1 MNALANL
8 ALRSARRPPPGIGIG
23 AGIIAPPP
31 PPPSSSSSSR
41 QRSASSF
48 AAGSPPLRSPE
59 RHGTTIVCVR
69 KNGRVCM
76 MGDGMVS
83 MGSVVVKPNAK
94 KIRRIRSKAA
104 GVGGESKGKVD
115 PEGGGDQGGGGDGDG
130 GGGEAG
136 GDDTIVGFAGATADA
151 FTLLERLEGKL
162 DEHPGQLARSCV
174 ELAKG
179 WRTDKYLRRLEA
191 SLLVADKNAS
201 FEITGNGDVLE
212 SHDGVLGVGSGSNFA
227 MAAARALMDNPDLS
241 AEDVARK
248 AMRIGETTA
257 PGRKNGAGA
266 GWWALSPSH
275 ELPPR
280 AFVLPPPLDRVYFR
294 TAFLIRRRC
303 CFSFYCFLPPSFRS
317 AASEMCIY
325 TNDRFTV
332 ESLATEEERLSGEAG
347 EDKGVE

>member
-1 MNALANL
+1 MNALANI
-8 ALRSARRPPPGIGIG
+8 ALRSARRPPPGT
-23 AGIIAPPP
+23 GIIGVGILA
-31 PPPSSSSSSR
+31 PSSSSSSS
-41 QRSASSF
+41 SASSSSSSSSSSRAWQQRSVSSF
-48 AAGSPPLRSPE
+48 ASGTPSLMSPD

-83 MGSVVVKPNAK
+83 MGSVIVKPNAK
-94 KIRRIRSKAA
+94 KIRRIRSKVV
-104 GVGGESKGKVD
+104 GGIGGGGGGGGGGESKAKVV
-115 PEGGGDQGGGGDGDG
+115 PEGGGDGGGGDGAE
-130 GGGEAG
+130 EAG
-136 GDDTIVGFAGATADA
+136 KDDTIVGFAGATADA

-191 SLLVADKNAS
+191 SLLVADKNQS

-248 AMRIGETTA
+248 AMRIGETNVDDDDDRRA
-257 PGRKNGAGA
+257 PARKKMGDEKSLIGERFFFVFLGWEGAG
-266 GWWALSPSH
+266 LFPSSSPEH
-275 ELPPR
+275 PPPR
-280 AFVLPPPLDRVYFR
+280 LFVFPLLP
-294 TAFLIRRRC
+294 
-303 CFSFYCFLPPSFRS
+303 RS
-317 AASEMCIY
+317 
-325 TNDRFTV
+325 
-332 ESLATEEERLSGEAG
+332 RL
-347 EDKGVE
+347 